1 MIKSMTGYGRAVET
15 VNGREFTVE
24 LRSVNN
30 RYLDCTVKLPRS
42 LSFAEEAVKQA
53 VKASVSRGKV
63 DVYITVKSENADDT
77 KISLNTAVV
86 EGYLA
91 AMRQMVESYG
101 VKDDISVSTLS
112 RMNDVFTVEKPEVDE
127 EQLKADMMGV
137 LDKALAGYDAM
148 RCTEGAALDKDL
160 RSRGE
165 TILELVSQV
174 EAGNG
179 QTVIDYRTR
188 LENKLREVL
197 ANTAIDESRIL
208 TEAAIFADKVAVDEE
223 TVRLRSH
230 LSQMEE
236 LLANDKYDYT
246 HPQSMPDGSLY
257 YIRRPYRTGQK
268 RSSPFGC
275 LLDILLLPFRLLGA
289 LFGFLNV
296 FSAKYSGKTLSG
308 GRDVKNRDEQQMFI
322 DGNLIQAEKELQA
335 NRKRGEANPGI
346 IPHTWELRRR
356 DANGNDTLI
365 RAGVAAFRAD
375 RTSGELLFSNGSA
388 ILRRTPDGKESK
400 VLDAQGVSFI
410 C

>member
-53 VKASVSRGKV
+53 VKQTVSRGKV
-63 DVYITVKSENADDT
+63 DVYITIRSENTDDT

-86 EGYLA
+86 EGYLS
-91 AMRQMVESYG
+91 AMRQMAEAYG
-101 VKDDISVSTLS
+101 VRDDISVSTLS

-127 EQLKADMMGV
+127 EQLKADLMSV
-137 LDKALAGYDAM
+137 LDKALAGYNAM
-148 RCTEGAALDKDL
+148 RATEGAALDRDL

-188 LENKLREVL
+188 LENKLKEVL
-197 ANTAIDESRIL
+197 ANTNIDENRIL

-230 LSQMEE
+230 LEQMNTMLTGGGAVGRKLDF
-236 LLANDKYDYT
+236 LL
-246 HPQSMPDGSLY
+246 QEM
-257 YIRRPYRTGQK
+257 
-268 RSSPFGC
+268 
-275 LLDILLLPFRLLGA
+275 
-289 LFGFLNV
+289 
-296 FSAKYSGKTLSG
+296 
-308 GRDVKNRDEQQMFI
+308 NR
-322 DGNLIQAEKELQA
+322 
-335 NRKRGEANPGI
+335 EANTIGSKCTDVRLARI
-346 IPHTWELRRR
+346 VVDIKAELEK
-356 DANGNDTLI
+356 I
-365 RAGVAAFRAD
+365 REQ
-375 RTSGELLFSNGSA
+375 TQNIE
-388 ILRRTPDGKESK
+388 
-400 VLDAQGVSFI
+400 
-410 C
+410 